1 MNKIPSSRLVAAGA
15 AIIVAAT
22 SQVFVLADAAAAST
36 VPVQQSLRVLGQ
48 AAGGA
53 QSAVADSNKRLAT
66 ANRIYRTG
74 RLARVN
80 CSPGSL
86 PSGSTNAYRRFLTRV
101 TDCLNRAW
109 SAQFRKAKMPFAK
122 PRLRIVTSKVN
133 TSCGRWS
140 VGAQGFY
147 CSGDRTMYMLISK
160 SQLRQ
165 PFPLGITR
173 LMAHEYGH
181 HVQQISKI
189 WSYYS
194 SASARAGK
202 SQRLQLSRYSE
213 LQAEC
218 FSAVFMST
226 QRGSGLFTD
235 EEWAYTVDWFR
246 KNGAKSWPQNDH
258 GRGPTQAAWMTRGYN
273 SGAPGSCNT
282 WAASPRS
289 TT

>member
-1 MNKIPSSRLVAAGA
+1 MNHIPLSRLAGAGLAFLVAAA
-15 AIIVAAT
+15 
-22 SQVFVLADAAAAST
+22 SQVFVLTGPATASAA
-36 VPVQQSLRVLGQ
+36 PVQAQQIALPSVQ
-48 AAGGA
+48 AAGAA
-53 QSAVADSNKRLAT
+53 QSLAADKRLAT
-66 ANRIYRTG
+66 ANRIYKTG
-74 RLARVN
+74 RLANVN

-109 SAQFRKAKMPFAK
+109 SAQFRKARMPFSK

-133 TSCGRWS
+133 TACGRWS

-160 SQLRQ
+160 TELRR

-181 HVQQISKI
+181 HVQQISRI
-189 WSYYS
+189 WAYYWPA
-194 SASARAGK
+194 ASRASRAQK
-202 SQRLQLSRYSE
+202 LQLSRNSE

-226 QRGSGLFTD
+226 MRGGGLFTEAD
-235 EEWAYTVDWFR
+235 WDYTVDWFR
-246 KNGAKSWPQNDH
+246 KNGAKAWPQNDH

-282 WAASPRS
+282 WAVS
-289 TT
+289 TRYTT